1 MKEKGNSA
9 FLRRLMSAA
18 LALAMAFPGA
28 LTLPAGAA
36 AAEENR
42 PSNADLEE
50 TVFSRE
56 DEESGSQASLIEIM
70 RVVKSEEFQALMEFD
85 DVREVIGEGLGKV
98 LGWLRENR
106 EVTMKIFRELGF
118 TDPEIVIIARIWDY
132 GKDME
137 AAGQGY
143 LDSEDGRQLVRECE
157 ALWESGLL
165 QHSFRDLAEL
175 GSSRDLEILLQEY
188 GDRMDMGADSWTE
201 ENRGERHGMLESL
214 AKLVDQSAWMRES
227 LPKLA
232 ADERFGTVTEHLGRL
247 MRSEALTPF
256 WEAVERLLD
265 DSEAIHFLAK
275 MGYAAIYGAFGI
287 APKSPVED

>member
-18 LALAMAFPGA
+18 LALAMALPGA

-56 DEESGSQASLIEIM
+56 EESGSQASLIEIM
-70 RVVKSEEFQALMEFD
+70 RVVQSEEFQALMEFD

-118 TDPEIVIIARIWDY
+118 TDPEIAIIARIWDY

-143 LDSEDGRQLVRECE
+143 LDSEDGRQLVRECK

-165 QHSFRDLAEL
+165 QKSLQDLAEL

-201 ENRGERHGMLESL
+201 ENRGERLGLLESM

-227 LPKLA
+227 LPKLT
-232 ADERFGTVTEHLGRL
+232 ADERFSTVMEHLGRL
-247 MRSEALTPF
+247 MRSEELTPF
-256 WEAVERLLD
+256 RETVKRLLN
-265 DSEAIHFLAK
+265 DSEAIRFLAK